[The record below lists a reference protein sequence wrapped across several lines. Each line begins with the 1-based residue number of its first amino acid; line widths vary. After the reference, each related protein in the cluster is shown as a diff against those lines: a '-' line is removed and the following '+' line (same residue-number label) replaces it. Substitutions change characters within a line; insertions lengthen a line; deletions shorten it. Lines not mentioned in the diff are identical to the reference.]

1 VRPAE
6 RGDGGR
12 HTNPRMRFSTD
23 RRCFNETH
31 DRITVQ
37 RLNFAAP
44 FLGDWQMAERRRL
57 PPWWWRTDVLARV
70 VMALSAALV
79 AGYLTRLLTS
89 WII

>member
-1 VRPAE
+1 
-6 RGDGGR
+6 
-12 HTNPRMRFSTD
+12 MRFSTD

-31 DRITVQ
+31 DRAAANV
-37 RLNFAAP
+37 AAP
-44 FLGDWQMAERRRL
+44 FLGDWQMAQPRRL

>member
-1 VRPAE
+1 VW
-6 RGDGGR
+6 R
-12 HTNPRMRFSTD
+12 HTNPRVRFSTD

-31 DRITVQ
+31 HRAAATVG
-37 RLNFAAP
+37 AP
-44 FLGDWQMAERRRL
+44 FLGDWQTAQRRRL

-79 AGYLTRLLTS
+79 ADYLTRLLTS